1 MLYHNIINKNKDRL
15 PKQIIQEQ
23 KAQNHEKISYE
34 KVRSTTEELSIKL
47 EAAVTMKKSERKR
60 RINYF
65 NSEY

>member
-1 MLYHNIINKNKDRL
+1 M

-34 KVRSTTEELSIKL
+34 KVRPTAEELSIKL

-60 RINYF
+60 RIKYF